1 MELGIEAEIQVNGEA
16 SCCCCFSKE
25 FLEVNDEAAEV
36 GLSPDPVFERRNEG
50 EIGRTRGGLYNCYY

>member
-1 MELGIEAEIQVNGEA
+1 MELGIEVEIQVNGEA
-16 SCCCCFSKE
+16 SCCCFSKE
-25 FLEVNDEAAEV
+25 FLEVNDVAVEV